1 MKKFSILMLSMAF
14 FAFGV
19 SAQTTTAKEKSTK
32 FEQCDKCKKAG
43 KDAKAC
49 EKKCGNGK
57 KGSCAEA
64 SKAKCDKEAKKC
76 DKAQKCCGKK
86 GDAKSC
92 NKATKCCGKKAAAEK
107 KSCCDKKAAQK
118 K

>member
-64 SKAKCDKEAKKC
+64 SKTKCDKEAKKC